1 MSAVWEEVWRVVR
14 MSNGRNWSKDSKK
27 LLAKSGGLSSDLKVG
42 VYNTGRKQYGKGES
56 EREHEMK
63 ATR

>member
-1 MSAVWEEVWRVVR
+1 